1 MTTKNRDQIEKK
13 FKWDVE
19 GVFSSPEEW
28 EVEFSQIDSL
38 VQPVLELKGKLT
50 DATAVAEVFAAE
62 DTLGTTIE
70 KLYLYAHM
78 KEDED
83 TSVGTNQARMS
94 RVQAKYAEISGQLAW
109 ITPEILAQKEDVLKD
124 WARMEV
130 LAPFRRSMMLLLR
143 EKPHT
148 LSAEEET
155 LLGMAGEIFSSPH
168 DSFSKLSNADM
179 TFPDAIDSE
188 KKPHEVTNGTFY
200 TLLLDSDRGL
210 RESAFRSIYKEYGKH
225 SNTISSMLAGSSKG
239 HVFNSKVRRFPSS
252 LEASLFKDNIPSS
265 VYTSLIEAVQDA
277 LPIFYEYVDL
287 RAECLGLGTD
297 LNMWD
302 VHVPI
307 IPDFTMEVSWSE
319 CREWVTESLIPLG
332 EEYGEGVKASFDERW
347 YDVFENKGKRSGAY
361 STGAYGEKPYMLL
374 NYHGT
379 LNDVFTVAHELGH
392 SMHTRLSHLNQ
403 PYRYADYPIFLAEIA
418 SITNE
423 QLLHSYLLK
432 KFDDPRLKAYL
443 LNHLCESFRGTL
455 YRQTMF
461 AEFELEIHDRL
472 EKGGALTAESLNEY
486 YFALNAKYYGDKIKA
501 DESIALEWAR
511 IPHFYYNFYVY
522 KYATGFAAAQIFSQQ
537 VLSGKDGCDAYLG
550 FLKSGSSMDPLDTVK
565 LAGVDLSDPAVL
577 KSAFATFKQAI
588 GDLSQLVK
596 GLK

>member
-19 GVFSSPEEW
+19 GVFASPEEW

-62 DTLGTTIE
+62 DTLGATIE

-109 ITPEILAQKEDVLKD
+109 ITPEILAQQEGVLKD

-252 LEASLFKDNIPSS
+252 LDASLFKDNIPAS

-423 QLLHSYLLK
+423 QLLHYYLLK
-432 KFDDPRLKAYL
+432 KFDDPRLRAYL

-455 YRQTMF
+455 FRQTMF

-537 VLSGKDGCDAYLG
+537 VLSGEDGCDAYLG